1 MNSFIEKVLFKS
13 NENIKKHQSKFLNNL
28 VQKQR
33 IALES
38 VTKNKSIVIIL
49 SDKNGSIVVSD
60 KEEYEQAYFNIF
72 IDANCY
78 EELNENPNTS

>member
-13 NENIKKHQSKFLNNL
+13 HENIKKHQSKFLNNL

-60 KEEYEQAYFNIF
+60 KEEYEQAYFDIF